1 MRGKRLAGCQ
11 TLIDIDY
18 RYFAYSL
25 PGEPGYLKRS
35 DDGFK
40 NHMQLVAY

>member
-1 MRGKRLAGCQ
+1 MRGKRLEGCQ

-18 RYFAYSL
+18 RYFTYSL
-25 PGEPGYLKRS
+25 PGYLKRS
-35 DDGFK
+35 DDGFR